1 MNDKLKKQLEKKI
14 RVIPN
19 FPKKGI
25 LFQDIT
31 SITDDQKLFKKVITK
46 LKEYSIKNDITKIA
60 GIEARGF
67 IFGSAAAIQSNLPF
81 IPIRKKGK
89 LPGKIY
95 KQKYKLEYGIDE
107 IEVHKNA
114 ANKKD
119 KILIIDDLIA
129 TGGTAIAAASLMK
142 KFNPREIQF
151 HFIINLNNLN
161 GMKKLQTRFKSS
173 SFLNCLGWLETII
186 YSSIEKTQHYF

>member
-129 TGGTAIAAASLMK
+129 TGGTAIAAADLMR
-142 KFNPREIQF
+142 KFNPQEIQF
-151 HFIINLNNLN
+151 HFIINLYNLN
-161 GMKKLQTRFKSS
+161 GMKKLQTKFKSN
-173 SFLNCLGWLETII
+173 SFLNCLG
-186 YSSIEKTQHYF
+186 